1 MAKERDI
8 RDHWFREAKRTGH
21 RSRAA
26 FKLIELD
33 ERWGLLRPGQR
44 VLDCG
49 CAPGSWLQVLAP
61 RILPGGRAVGIDLKT
76 IRPLDLGSGGFDH
89 VAVMHGDLFAT
100 PAEELLAA
108 AGPDP
113 RPFDL
118 VLSDMAP
125 STTGDRTIDHHGSV
139 RLCHA
144 VLDRCRD
151 VLRDGGDCVM
161 KIFEGEAYPD
171 VLERCRR
178 AFDAVKG
185 FKPKASRAIS
195 TEMYIVARGY
205 RGSAAD
211 PATVAVEGLAPPRP
225 KPAAGWGS
233 GRT

>member
-8 RDHWFREAKRTGH
+8 RDHWYREAKRTGH

-26 FKLIELD
+26 YKLIELD
-33 ERWGLLRPGQR
+33 DRWGFLEPGAT

-49 CAPGSWLQVLAP
+49 CAPGSWLQVAAP

-76 IRPLDLGSGGFDH
+76 IRPLDLGSGGFEH
-89 VAVMHGDLFAT
+89 VTVLQGDLLET
-100 PAEELLAA
+100 PATELLAA
-108 AGPDP
+108 AGPDV
-113 RPFDL
+113 RGFDV

-125 STTGDRTIDHHGSV
+125 STTGDRSIDHHGSV

-151 VLRDGGDCVM
+151 VLREGGTCVM
-161 KIFEGEAYPD
+161 KVLEGAAYPE
-171 VLERCRR
+171 LLQRCRR

-195 TEMYIVARGY
+195 TEIFVVCRGY
-205 RGSAAD
+205 RGAASD
-211 PATVAVEGLAPPRP
+211 PAPASPEGLAPPRP
-225 KPAAGWGS
+225 RPSAGWG
-233 GRT
+233 G